1 MTPAGR
7 RSWRI
12 TMGLV
17 GGMLHG
23 LAVLWSPPVSAQ
35 TTTSTTTFTEIC
47 NLPGGGASTVP
58 ACPPT
63 IGCTCPAGTSKV
75 LTDIFNSP
83 FISTFVTGPATIMVG
98 FCKLDTFVVPAGTT
112 NMDVL
117 RQTRTT
123 FACVAPSTIAKTFGA
138 ASISLGGT
146 TTLTFTLTNPNA
158 TIALTGV
165 GFTDT
170 LPSGLLVATP
180 NGLTGTCGGG
190 TITAVAGSGSI
201 SLAGAT
207 LAQSASCSFAVNV
220 TGTSEGTKNNTTSA
234 VSSNENPAGTPAT
247 AAVVV
252 VQATIPVLGD
262 WAFLVLALLL
272 ALIAMRALRAR
283 RTF

>member
-1 MTPAGR
+1 
-7 RSWRI
+7 
-12 TMGLV
+12 MGLV

-23 LAVLWSPPVSAQ
+23 LAVLWGSPVSAQ
-35 TTTSTTTFTEIC
+35 TTTTSSTTFTEVC
-47 NLPGGGASTVP
+47 NLPGGGSSAAS
-58 ACPPT
+58 ACPPAT
-63 IGCTCPAGTSKV
+63 GCACPAGTSKV

-83 FISTFVTGPATIMVG
+83 FMSTFVTGPATIMVG

-117 RQTRTT
+117 RQTRRT

-158 TIALTGV
+158 TVALTGV

-201 SLAGAT
+201 SLTGAA
-207 LAQSASCSFAVNV
+207 LAATASCSFAVNV
-220 TGTSEGTKNNTTSA
+220 TGTSAGTKTNTTSA
-234 VSSNENPAGTPAT
+234 VTSNESPAGSPAT

-252 VQATIPVLGD
+252 QEAAIPVLGD